1 MGASQHSEAPIA
13 FFAVIFLQQMLQ
25 IIKLVAYTTNRKH
38 PMKEKTQKPA
48 AFDDRILGLIET
60 LAPAEQ
66 RIARFFVDQKQAA
79 LLNSAAQIAQ
89 LAGTSDATVVRTARA
104 LGFESLSTL
113 RAALLAELTGTPS
126 PGARMERTLAE
137 TGGQAS
143 DVLHHVIGMHER
155 ALDVLRREEFAASF
169 ERCVDI
175 LANAARRHVFGI
187 GPSGAMADYASLQFN
202 RIGLPT
208 NALSASGIALAD
220 RLLWIGKGDVVLVIA
235 YAPLYREVEVLLE
248 QAGRHDVPVIL
259 ISDDLGLLVA
269 DKVAEVLPVPRGNA
283 GHLAMHAGTL
293 VLIEAL
299 IVALAAKGKD
309 VAIDSLDQ
317 LSQLRGAI
325 DKAWTKR
332 GTRKRK

>member
-1 MGASQHSEAPIA
+1 MS
-13 FFAVIFLQQMLQ
+13 
-25 IIKLVAYTTNRKH
+25 
-38 PMKEKTQKPA
+38 EKTQDLQS
-48 AFDDRILGLIET
+48 FDDRVLGAIAT

-104 LGFESLSTL
+104 LGFESLSAL

-126 PGARMERTLAE
+126 PRLRLERTLAE
-137 TGGQAS
+137 TGSRAGDA
-143 DVLHHVIGMHER
+143 LRHVIGMHEKS
-155 ALDVLRREEFAASF
+155 LDILRQEEFAASF
-169 ERCVDI
+169 ERCVDM

-208 NALSASGIALAD
+208 SALSASGVALAD
-220 RLLWIGKGDVVLVIA
+220 RLLWIGEGDVVLVMA

-248 QAGRHDVPVIL
+248 HAGKRGVPAIL
-259 ISDDLGLLVA
+259 ISDDLGPLVA
-269 DKVAEVLPVPRGNA
+269 DKVAEILPVPRGNA
-283 GHLAMHAGTL
+283 GHLAMHGGTL
-293 VLIEAL
+293 VLIESL

-309 VAIDSLDQ
+309 SASDSLDQ

-325 DKAWTKR
+325 DKAWSKR

>member
-1 MGASQHSEAPIA
+1 MLLIPDIGSIYYG
-13 FFAVIFLQQMLQ
+13 LRRQME
-25 IIKLVAYTTNRKH
+25 
-38 PMKEKTQKPA
+38 EKTQKPHT
-48 AFDDRILGLIET
+48 FDDRVLVAIET

-66 RIARFFVDQKQAA
+66 RIARFFADQKQAV

-104 LGFESLSTL
+104 LGFESLSML

-137 TGGQAS
+137 TGNQAS
-143 DVLHHVIGMHER
+143 NALRHVLGMHQQ
-155 ALDVLRREEFAASF
+155 ALDVLRHKEFAASF
-169 ERCVDI
+169 ERSIDI

-187 GPSGAMADYASLQFN
+187 GPSGAVADYASLQFN

-208 NALSASGIALAD
+208 NALSISGVALAD
-220 RLLWIGKGDVVLVIA
+220 RLLWIGAGDVVLMMA

-248 QAGRHDVPVIL
+248 HAGRLGVPVIL

-269 DKVAEVLPVPRGNA
+269 DKVAEILPVPRGNA

-293 VLIEAL
+293 LLIEAL
-299 IVALAAKGKD
+299 IVALAAKGQD
-309 VAIDSLDQ
+309 AALDSLDQ

-325 DKAWTKR
+325 DKAWSKR

>member
-1 MGASQHSEAPIA
+1 
-13 FFAVIFLQQMLQ
+13 
-25 IIKLVAYTTNRKH
+25 
-38 PMKEKTQKPA
+38 MKEKTQKPHT
-48 AFDDRILGLIET
+48 FDDRVLGAIET

-66 RIARFFVDQKQAA
+66 RIARFFTDQKQAV

-126 PGARMERTLAE
+126 PKARMERTLAE
-137 TGGQAS
+137 TGNQAS
-143 DVLHHVIGMHER
+143 NALRHVLGMHQQ
-155 ALDVLRREEFAASF
+155 ALDVLQHEEFAASF
-169 ERCVDI
+169 ERCIDI
-175 LANAARRHVFGI
+175 LANAARRHIFGI
-187 GPSGAMADYASLQFN
+187 GPSGAVADYASLQFN

-208 NALSASGIALAD
+208 NALTASGVTLAD
-220 RLLWIGKGDVVLVIA
+220 RLLWIGAGDVVLLMA

-248 QAGRHDVPVIL
+248 HAGRRGVPVIL

-269 DKVAEVLPVPRGNA
+269 DKVAEILPVPRGNA

-299 IVALAAKGKD
+299 IVALAAKGQD
-309 VAIDSLDQ
+309 AALDSLDQ

-325 DKAWTKR
+325 DKAWSKR

>member
-1 MGASQHSEAPIA
+1 
-13 FFAVIFLQQMLQ
+13 
-25 IIKLVAYTTNRKH
+25 
-38 PMKEKTQKPA
+38 MKEKTQKPHT
-48 AFDDRILGLIET
+48 FDDRVLGAIEA

-66 RIARFFVDQKQAA
+66 RIARFFTDQKQAV

-126 PGARMERTLAE
+126 PKARMERTLAE
-137 TGGQAS
+137 TGNQAS
-143 DVLHHVIGMHER
+143 NALRHVLGMHQQ
-155 ALDVLRREEFAASF
+155 ALDVLQHEEFAASF
-169 ERCVDI
+169 ERCIDI
-175 LANAARRHVFGI
+175 LANAARRHIFGI
-187 GPSGAMADYASLQFN
+187 GPSGAVADYASLQFN

-208 NALSASGIALAD
+208 NALTASGVTLAD
-220 RLLWIGKGDVVLVIA
+220 RLLWIGAGDVVLLMA

-248 QAGRHDVPVIL
+248 HAGRRGVPVIL

-269 DKVAEVLPVPRGNA
+269 DKVAEILPVPRGNA

-299 IVALAAKGKD
+299 IVALAAKGQD
-309 VAIDSLDQ
+309 AALDSLDQ

-325 DKAWTKR
+325 DKAWSKR

>member
-1 MGASQHSEAPIA
+1 M
-13 FFAVIFLQQMLQ
+13 
-25 IIKLVAYTTNRKH
+25 N
-38 PMKEKTQKPA
+38 EKTKSHS
-48 AFDDRILGLIET
+48 FDDHVLGIIET

-104 LGFESLSTL
+104 LGFDSLSTL

-137 TGGQAS
+137 TGSQAV
-143 DVLHHVIGMHER
+143 DALRHVLGMHEQ
-155 ALDVLRREEFAASF
+155 ALEVLRREEFAAVF
-169 ERCVDI
+169 ERCVDS
-175 LANAARRHVFGI
+175 LASASRRHVFGI

-208 NALSASGIALAD
+208 HALSVSGIALAD
-220 RLLWIGKGDVVLVIA
+220 RLLGICKGDAVLVIA

-248 QAGRHDVPVIL
+248 HIRKLDVPVIL
-259 ISDDLGLLVA
+259 ISDDLGLVVA
-269 DKVAEVLPVPRGNA
+269 DKVAEILPVPRGNA
-283 GHLAMHAGTL
+283 GHLAMHAGTM

-309 VAIDSLDQ
+309 AAIDHLEK
-317 LSQLRGAI
+317 LTQLRGAL
-325 DKAWTKR
+325 DKTWNKR
-332 GTRKRK
+332 GTRKRR

>member
-1 MGASQHSEAPIA
+1 
-13 FFAVIFLQQMLQ
+13 
-25 IIKLVAYTTNRKH
+25 
-38 PMKEKTQKPA
+38 MKEKTQKPHT
-48 AFDDRILGLIET
+48 FDDRVLGAIEA

-66 RIARFFVDQKQAA
+66 RIARFFTDQKQAV

-126 PGARMERTLAE
+126 PKARMERTLAE
-137 TGGQAS
+137 TGNQAS
-143 DVLHHVIGMHER
+143 NALRHVLGMHQQ
-155 ALDVLRREEFAASF
+155 ALDVLQHEEFAASF
-169 ERCVDI
+169 KRCIDI

-187 GPSGAMADYASLQFN
+187 GPSGAVADYASLQFN

-208 NALSASGIALAD
+208 NALTASGVTLAD
-220 RLLWIGKGDVVLVIA
+220 RLLWIGAGDVVLLMA

-248 QAGRHDVPVIL
+248 HAGRRGVPVIL

-269 DKVAEVLPVPRGNA
+269 DKVAEILPVPRGNA

-299 IVALAAKGKD
+299 IVALAAKGQD
-309 VAIDSLDQ
+309 AALDSLDQ

-325 DKAWTKR
+325 DKAWSKR

>member
-1 MGASQHSEAPIA
+1 M
-13 FFAVIFLQQMLQ
+13 
-25 IIKLVAYTTNRKH
+25 TN
-38 PMKEKTQKPA
+38 KTQRPRT
-48 AFDDRILGLIET
+48 FEDRVLGVIET

-66 RIARFFVDQKQAA
+66 RIARFFVDQKQAV

-113 RAALLAELTGTPS
+113 RAALLEELTGAPS
-126 PGARMERTLAE
+126 PGTRMQRTLAE
-137 TGGQAS
+137 TGSQAS
-143 DVLHHVIGMHER
+143 DALHHVIGMHEQ

-169 ERCVDI
+169 ERCVDS

-187 GPSGAMADYASLQFN
+187 GPSGAVADYASLQFN

-220 RLLWIGKGDVVLVIA
+220 RLLWIGKGDVVLMIA

-248 QAGRHDVPVIL
+248 QAGKHDVPVIL
-259 ISDDLGLLVA
+259 ISDDLGLLIA
-269 DKVAEVLPVPRGNA
+269 DKVAEILPIPRGNA
-283 GHLAMHAGTL
+283 GHLAMHGGTM
-293 VLIEAL
+293 VLIESL
-299 IVALAAKGKD
+299 IVALAARGKD
-309 VAIDSLDQ
+309 AAIDSLDR

-325 DKAWTKR
+325 DKTWSKR

>member
-1 MGASQHSEAPIA
+1 ME
-13 FFAVIFLQQMLQ
+13 
-25 IIKLVAYTTNRKH
+25 
-38 PMKEKTQKPA
+38 EKTQKPHT
-48 AFDDRILGLIET
+48 FDDRVLGAIEA

-66 RIARFFVDQKQAA
+66 RIARFFTDQKQAV

-126 PGARMERTLAE
+126 PKARMERTLAE
-137 TGGQAS
+137 TGNQAS
-143 DVLHHVIGMHER
+143 NALRHVLGMHQQ
-155 ALDVLRREEFAASF
+155 ALDVLQHEEFAASF
-169 ERCVDI
+169 ERCIDI
-175 LANAARRHVFGI
+175 LANAARRHIFGI
-187 GPSGAMADYASLQFN
+187 GPSGAVADYASLQFN

-208 NALSASGIALAD
+208 NALTASGVTLAD
-220 RLLWIGKGDVVLVIA
+220 RLLWIGAGDVVLLMA

-248 QAGRHDVPVIL
+248 HAGRRGVPVIL

-269 DKVAEVLPVPRGNA
+269 DKVAEILPVPRGNA

-299 IVALAAKGKD
+299 IVALAAKGQD
-309 VAIDSLDQ
+309 AALDSLDQ

-325 DKAWTKR
+325 DKAWSKR